1 MGLGVWG
8 ALVER
13 CVMAGAHIKKIMQ
26 YKSSHLPGTCANHCD
41 TKKMELSFAD

>member
-13 CVMAGAHIKKIMQ
+13 CVMAGAQIMQ
-26 YKSSHLPGTCANHCD
+26 YKSNHLPGTCANHYD